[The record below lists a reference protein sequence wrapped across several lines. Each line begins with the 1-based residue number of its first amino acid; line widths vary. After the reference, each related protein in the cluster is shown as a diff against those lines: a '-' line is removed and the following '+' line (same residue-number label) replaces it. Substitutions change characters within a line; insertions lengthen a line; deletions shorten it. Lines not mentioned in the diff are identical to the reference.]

1 MNKITR
7 RAVIGCAAVSIAFGA
22 AQLPAAAQSKLDR
35 IESEGKITVGIANAI
50 NWAWRGEDGKVVGF
64 SPDLLRA
71 AFEPLGVKEFDF
83 VLVDWNALI
92 PSLQTRRFDVI
103 AAGMWITPVRC
114 KSVAFSDPDL
124 TISDAMLV
132 DKGNPH
138 NIHSYEDLTKN
149 PELRVGASR
158 GSADIEHM
166 TSAGVPEKQILQ
178 FQDDDAVVAALVAGR
193 IDGAPFGST
202 AMPRMLKALAPSVER
217 AMPFTGYIKDGHEVA
232 GWSAIAFRLDD
243 TNLRD
248 AYNKRLVELKADGTV
263 AKLMQKYGIEAN
275 VNDTMTV
282 EKACSDK

>member
-1 MNKITR
+1 MNKLTR

-22 AQLPAAAQSKLDR
+22 TLLPAAAQSTLDR
-35 IESEGKITVGIANAI
+35 IESEGKITVGIAN
-50 NWAWRGEDGKVVGF
+50 NEGWATRGADGKVVGF

-71 AFEPLGVKEFDF
+71 AFEPLGVKDFDI
-83 VLVDWNALI
+83 VLVEWNALI

-124 TISDAMLV
+124 TISDQMIV

-138 NIHSYEDLTKN
+138 NIHSYEDVAKN
-149 PELRVGASR
+149 PELLVGASR

-166 TSAGVPEKQILQ
+166 MSAGVPEKQILQ
-178 FQDDDAVVAALVAGR
+178 FQDDDAAIAALVAGR
-193 IDGAPFGST
+193 IVGTPFGSIT
-202 AMPRMLKALAPSVER
+202 AARFVKALAPNVEL
-217 AMPFTGYIKDGHEVA
+217 AEPFTGYVKDGHEVA
-232 GWSAIAFRLDD
+232 GWSAIAFRSDD

-248 AYNKRLVELKADGTV
+248 AYNKRLAELKADGTV
-263 AKLMQKYGIEAN
+263 AKLMEKHGIQAKVEK
-275 VNDTMTV
+275 TMTV